1 MRKTRTVW
9 AGEASRIALVGIGA
23 ALVIAACAERPSEFS
38 TRTTTTTVEEHVPPA
53 PPETVAISIVNLH
66 DEPAADPGHETVV
79 GTIVNQGDKAV
90 SRLSIRVDALDD
102 IGNVL
107 ESTTT
112 PPLAQTIDPFGGQAT
127 FEASMPR
134 NSSVTTYHAVAIAR

>member
-1 MRKTRTVW
+1 M
-9 AGEASRIALVGIGA
+9 A
-23 ALVIAACAERPSEFS
+23 
-38 TRTTTTTVEEHVPPA
+38 PP

-66 DEPAADPGHETVV
+66 DEPAADPEREKVV
-79 GTIVNQGDKAV
+79 GTIINQGDKAV

-127 FEASMPR
+127 FEASIPR
-134 NSSVTTYHAVAIAR
+134 NPSVTTFHAVAIAR

>member
-1 MRKTRTVW
+1 V
-9 AGEASRIALVGIGA
+9 A
-23 ALVIAACAERPSEFS
+23 
-38 TRTTTTTVEEHVPPA
+38 PP

-66 DEPAADPGHETVV
+66 DEPAADPEREKVV
-79 GTIVNQGDKAV
+79 GTIINQGDKAV
-90 SRLSIRVDALDD
+90 SRLSIRVDTLDD

-127 FEASMPR
+127 FEASIPR
-134 NSSVTTYHAVAIAR
+134 NPSVTTFHAVAIAR